1 MSYIGS
7 PVSGKTSSETV
18 WKFLVTGQPPH
29 HQTHHSRVDERFAG
43 RAQPLVVLA
52 HPPVV
57 ADPGEG
63 SFHDPAS
70 RQHLKSPARK
80 QLVEVDAPLV
90 FCSDAAL
97 MAQSLKFVGA
107 VSEWHPEAQE
117 QA

>member
-1 MSYIGS
+1 MFGS
-7 PVSGKTSSETV
+7 VRHRPTSLAFPNSFSETV
-18 WKFLVTGQPPH
+18 WKFLLTGQPPH
-29 HQTHHSRVDERFAG
+29 HQTYHSRVDERFAG

-80 QLVEVDAPLV
+80 QLVEVDAATFLVPLPRP
-90 FCSDAAL
+90 C
-97 MAQSLKFVGA
+97 
-107 VSEWHPEAQE
+107 E
-117 QA
+117 